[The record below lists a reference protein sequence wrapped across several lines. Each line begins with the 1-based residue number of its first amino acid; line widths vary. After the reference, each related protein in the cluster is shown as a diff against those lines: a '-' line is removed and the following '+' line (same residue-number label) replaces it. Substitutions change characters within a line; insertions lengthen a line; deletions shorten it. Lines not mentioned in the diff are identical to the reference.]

1 MTHVRKPV
9 VRVVHCA
16 EVPHG
21 VKAELV
27 VTIHP
32 NGTLVMRPT
41 RQRTAPVV
49 SVPLARLYAK
59 YCALLDF

>member
-1 MTHVRKPV
+1 VTHVKKPV

-16 EVPHG
+16 EAPHG
-21 VKAELV
+21 VKPELV

-32 NGTLVMRPT
+32 NGILVMRPT

-49 SVPLARLYAK
+49 QVPLARLYAK
-59 YCALLDF
+59 YCGRLDF